1 MTVMEFEVQY
11 KINTH
16 DPYLQKYLKK
26 KLMGAEGGQE
36 AEFFL
41 IIPIIKYKKKD
52 RKITIGQTAQ

>member
-26 KLMGAEGGQE
+26 KLME
-36 AEFFL
+36 AEFEAA
-41 IIPIIKYKKKD
+41 
-52 RKITIGQTAQ
+52 R